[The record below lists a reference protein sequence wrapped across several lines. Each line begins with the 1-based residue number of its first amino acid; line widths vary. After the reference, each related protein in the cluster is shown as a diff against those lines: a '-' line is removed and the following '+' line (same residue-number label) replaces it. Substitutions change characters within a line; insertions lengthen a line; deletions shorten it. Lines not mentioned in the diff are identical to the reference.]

1 MGWGC
6 LVGWSA
12 DLGME
17 LPGNDFALPTIY
29 GAMLTGGGPKRGVRG
44 PGVETVGHGQR
55 PQLPPRAARETRAKA
70 RGAAK
75 KRRGAGFIV
84 VLLLTLNLILPYL
97 TDRRRG

>member
-1 MGWGC
+1 MGWGV

-44 PGVETVGHGQR
+44 RGVETFGHGQR
-55 PQLPPRAARETRAKA
+55 PQLPRRAAREARAKA
-70 RGAAK
+70 RGAAE
-75 KRRGAGFIV
+75 KRRGAGLV
-84 VLLLTLNLILPYL
+84 V
-97 TDRRRG
+97 D